1 MFSPK
6 WWRMMMNDFGYHITK
21 FFDEYLP
28 SNLAAS
34 INTIKSY
41 RDTFVQF
48 ISFFEKKYQIKSNK
62 LSFDNITLLSI
73 EDFLLWLE
81 AEKQVSVATRNQRL
95 AAIHSFF
102 RYVQHREPIY
112 FNLCTSILSIRF
124 KRKPLPAL
132 SYLSLDEIKTL
143 FSLPD
148 KNTKQEYRDL
158 TMLVILYDTGARVQ
172 ELIDLKLQQIR
183 LDSKPII
190 YLQGKGNKTRVV
202 PIGNDTANIIKKYI
216 TDNAMIMPNEN
227 LFKNKQQR
235 PLTRA
240 GVNYVLNKYI
250 EIGRKQKPNFFKKT
264 ISPHCL
270 RHSKAM
276 HLLEA
281 GVNLIYI
288 RDFLGHVSVTTTEI
302 YARTNP
308 ELKRKF
314 LEENSVSLGVSSKYP
329 KQDREDLLQ
338 WLAKNI

>member
-1 MFSPK
+1 MFFPK
-6 WWRMMMNDFGYHITK
+6 WWCVMVNNFGFHITK
-21 FFDEYLP
+21 FFGEYLP
-28 SNLAAS
+28 LNLMAS
-34 INTIKSY
+34 INTIRSY
-41 RDTFVQF
+41 RDSFVQF
-48 ISFFEKKYQIKSNK
+48 IGFFEKKYQIKSNK
-62 LSFDNITLLSI
+62 LSFDDITVSAI

-81 AEKQVSVATRNQRL
+81 AEKQMSMATRNQRL

-102 RYVQHREPIY
+102 KYVQHREPTY

-124 KRKPLPAL
+124 KKITLPAI

-143 FSLPD
+143 FSLPN
-148 KNTKQEYRDL
+148 KNIKQGYRDL
-158 TMLVILYDTGARVQ
+158 TMLVVLYDTGARVQ

-183 LDSKPII
+183 LDSKPIV

-202 PIGNDTANIIKKYI
+202 PISNDTANIIKKYI
-216 TDNAMIMPNEN
+216 MDNAIIMPNEN

-250 EIGRKQKPNFFKKT
+250 DIGRKQKPNFFKKT
-264 ISPHCL
+264 ISPHCM

-288 RDFLGHVSVTTTEI
+288 RDFLGHVSVTTTEV
-302 YARTNP
+302 YAKTNP

-314 LEENSVSLGVSSKYP
+314 LEENSVSLGVTSKYS
-329 KQDREDLLQ
+329 KQKKDDLLQ
-338 WLAKNI
+338 WLTRNI

>member
-1 MFSPK
+1 
-6 WWRMMMNDFGYHITK
+6 MMINDFGFHITK
-21 FFDEYLP
+21 FFGEYLP

-41 RDTFVQF
+41 RDAFVQL
-48 ISFFEKKYQIKSNK
+48 ISFFEKTYQIKSNK
-62 LSFDNITLLSI
+62 LSFDDITLSSI

-81 AEKQVSVATRNQRL
+81 TEKRVSMATRNQRL

-102 RYVQHREPIY
+102 KYVQHREPIY

-124 KRKPLPAL
+124 KRKPLSAL
-132 SYLSLDEIKTL
+132 SYLSLDEIKIL
-143 FSLPD
+143 FSLP
-148 KNTKQEYRDL
+148 NQNIKQEYRDL

-183 LDSKPII
+183 LDSKPIV

-202 PIGNDTANIIKKYI
+202 PVGNDTANIIKKYI
-216 TDNAMIMPNEN
+216 TDNAIITPNEN
-227 LFKNKQQR
+227 LFKNKQQK

-250 EIGRKQKPNFFKKT
+250 EIGKKQNPHLFKKT
-264 ISPHCL
+264 ISPHCM

-288 RDFLGHVSVTTTEI
+288 RDFLGHVSVTTTEV
-302 YARTNP
+302 YAKTNP

-314 LEENSVSLGVSSKYP
+314 LEENSVSLDVTSRYSKQN
-329 KQDREDLLQ
+329 KEDLLQ
-338 WLAKNI
+338 WLTKNI

>member
-1 MFSPK
+1 
-6 WWRMMMNDFGYHITK
+6 MMMNDFGFHITK
-21 FFDEYLP
+21 FFGEYLP

-41 RDTFVQF
+41 RDAFVQL
-48 ISFFEKKYQIKSNK
+48 ISFFEKTYQIKSNK
-62 LSFDNITLLSI
+62 LSFDDITLSSI

-81 AEKQVSVATRNQRL
+81 TEKRVSMATRNQRL

-102 RYVQHREPIY
+102 KYVQHREPIY

-124 KRKPLPAL
+124 KRKPLSAL
-132 SYLSLDEIKTL
+132 SYLSLDEIKIL
-143 FSLPD
+143 FSLPN
-148 KNTKQEYRDL
+148 KNIKQEYRDL

-183 LDSKPII
+183 LDSKPIV

-202 PIGNDTANIIKKYI
+202 PVGNDTANIIKKYI
-216 TDNAMIMPNEN
+216 TDNAIITPNEN
-227 LFKNKQQR
+227 LFKNKQQK

-250 EIGRKQKPNFFKKT
+250 EIGKKQNPHFFKKT
-264 ISPHCL
+264 ISPHCM

-288 RDFLGHVSVTTTEI
+288 RDFLGHASVTTTEV
-302 YARTNP
+302 YAKTNP

-314 LEENSVSLGVSSKYP
+314 LEENSVSLDVDSRYS
-329 KQDREDLLQ
+329 KQDKEDLLQ
-338 WLAKNI
+338 WLTKNI

>member
-1 MFSPK
+1 
-6 WWRMMMNDFGYHITK
+6 MMMNNFGFHITK
-21 FFDEYLP
+21 FFGEYLP

-41 RDTFVQF
+41 RDAFVQL
-48 ISFFEKKYQIKSNK
+48 INFFEKKYQIKSNK
-62 LSFDNITLLSI
+62 LSFDNITVSSI

-81 AEKQVSVATRNQRL
+81 AEKRVSMATRNQRL

-102 RYVQHREPIY
+102 KYVQHREPIY

-124 KRKPLPAL
+124 KRKSLSAL
-132 SYLSLDEIKTL
+132 SYLSLDEIKIL
-143 FSLPD
+143 FSLPN

-216 TDNAMIMPNEN
+216 TDNAIITPNEN

-264 ISPHCL
+264 ISPHCM

-288 RDFLGHVSVTTTEI
+288 RDFLGHVSVTTTEV
-302 YARTNP
+302 YAKTNP

-314 LEENSVSLGVSSKYP
+314 LEENSVSLGVTSKYS
-329 KQDREDLLQ
+329 KQNKEDLLQ
-338 WLAKNI
+338 WLTRNI

>member
-1 MFSPK
+1 MFFQK
-6 WWRMMMNDFGYHITK
+6 WRCVMTNNFGFHITK
-21 FFDEYLP
+21 FFGEYLP
-28 SNLAAS
+28 LNLTAS

-48 ISFFEKKYQIKSNK
+48 IGFFEKKYKIKSNK
-62 LSFDNITLLSI
+62 LSFYNITASSI

-81 AEKQVSVATRNQRL
+81 AEKQMSMATRNQRL

-102 RYVQHREPIY
+102 KYLQHREPAY

-124 KRKPLPAL
+124 KKISLSVV

-143 FSLPD
+143 FSLPN
-148 KNTKQEYRDL
+148 KNIKQEYRDL

-183 LDSKPII
+183 LDSKPIV

-202 PIGNDTANIIKKYI
+202 PICNDTVNIIKKYI
-216 TDNAMIMPNEN
+216 TDNAIIMPNEN
-227 LFKNKQQR
+227 LFKNKQNR

-264 ISPHCL
+264 ISPHCM

-288 RDFLGHVSVTTTEI
+288 RDFLGHVSVTTTEV
-302 YARTNP
+302 YAKTNP

-314 LEENSVSLGVSSKYP
+314 LEENSVSLGVTNRYSKQN
-329 KQDREDLLQ
+329 KEDLLR
-338 WLAKNI
+338 WLTKNI

>member
-1 MFSPK
+1 MIV
-6 WWRMMMNDFGYHITK
+6 NNFGFYITK
-21 FFDEYLP
+21 FFSEYLP
-28 SNLAAS
+28 SHLGAS
-34 INTIKSY
+34 INTVKSY

-48 ISFFEKKYQIKSNK
+48 ISFFEEKYKIKSTK
-62 LSFDNITLLSI
+62 LSFDDITVPSV

-81 AEKQVSVATRNQRL
+81 EEKRVSMATRNQRL

-102 RYVQHREPIY
+102 KYIQHREPAC
-112 FNLCTSILSIRF
+112 FNLCTSILSIEF
-124 KRKPLPAL
+124 KKTPSSVV
-132 SYLSLDEIKTL
+132 SYLSLDEIKIL
-143 FSLPD
+143 FSLPN
-148 KNTKQEYRDL
+148 KNIKQEYRDL

-183 LDSKPII
+183 LDSKPIV

-216 TDNAMIMPNEN
+216 TDNEITTPNDN
-227 LFKNKQQR
+227 LFKNKQQK

-264 ISPHCL
+264 VSPHCM

-288 RDFLGHVSVTTTEI
+288 RDFLGHVSVTTTEV
-302 YARTNP
+302 YAKTNP

-314 LEENSVSLGVSSKYP
+314 LEENSVSLGVTSKYS
-329 KQDREDLLQ
+329 KQNKEDLLQ
-338 WLAKNI
+338 WLTKNV